1 MINKIANDMIKV
13 LKNKKSISKPILKG
27 FENDKKVPLRKLYV
41 ERKDL
46 NFYLSRA
53 YNKNN
58 PLDENQKRLIKEL
71 KNSIDTDLHI
81 AYEKGLI
88 PKDWYSKFIDANT
101 YHATNRG
108 PFKSSK
114 LFRKISSNNYDEG
127 EIVEA
132 LRNKNKFEDLQ
143 NLLDIAKNQ
152 NIVKTVD
159 GPKSTK
165 ANEIKQ
171 STDWLKRLELQKE
184 LFDRNDAT
192 DYSLTHLKK
201 KLKGAKSDNPL
212 YNYKNK
218 NKNKNNEIDIA
229 EELRKNINP
238 IIKKFQDITHKD
250 KYYKGGLNGLNNP
263 SYYGDFHGTVHKLLK
278 PMSLHYTG
286 GLLGGTAGNMLGGP
300 VGGVAGGITGGAI
313 GHLINKR
320 HSFKIMKAM
329 TDREFTN
336 ELIRLG
342 RLPKEEKQPMLSNL
356 IQNPTLKT
364 EIIRLMFEK
373 RDEKHN

>member
-1 MINKIANDMIKV
+1 MIKV
-13 LKNKKSISKPILKG
+13 LKNKMSISKPILKG
-27 FENDKKVPLRKLYV
+27 FENDKKVSLRKLYV

-46 NFYLSRA
+46 NHYLSKA
-53 YNKNN
+53 YNKKN

-71 KNSIDTDLHI
+71 KDSIDADLHI

-88 PKDWYSKFIDANT
+88 PKDWYSNFIDANT

-152 NIVKTVD
+152 NIARTVD
-159 GPKSTK
+159 GLKSTK
-165 ANEIKQ
+165 ANEIKL

-218 NKNKNNEIDIA
+218 NNEIDIA

-238 IIKKFQDITHKD
+238 IIKKFEDITHKD

-263 SYYGDFHGTVHKLLK
+263 SYYGDLYGTIHKLLK

-286 GLLGGTAGNMLGGP
+286 GALGGATGNVLGGP
-300 VGGVAGGITGGAI
+300 AGGVAGAITGGAI

-342 RLPKEEKQPMLSNL
+342 RLPKEEKQYMLSNL
-356 IQNPTLKT
+356 IQNPALKT